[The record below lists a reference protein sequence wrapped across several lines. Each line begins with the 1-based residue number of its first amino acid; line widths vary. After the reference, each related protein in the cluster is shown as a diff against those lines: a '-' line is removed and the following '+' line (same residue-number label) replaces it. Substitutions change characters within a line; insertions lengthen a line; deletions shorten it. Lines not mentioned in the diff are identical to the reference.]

1 MTSLREETK
10 LELKKL
16 KEMSWKDRIWYI
28 WEYYKFHMLG
38 LFMAFLALS
47 TVGTVLYNQTFTTR
61 LAIAV
66 VNDQKGGSLSPIEP
80 ELREALG
87 CTKKDL
93 VELNEGLHVDF
104 EGGSSS
110 QYDYASLAKLSA
122 LTASQS
128 LDVLIGDQS
137 AIFQYAAA
145 SAYEPLTQLLTNDM
159 YERLKDYILMAPD
172 ETGTPQPVA
181 LSLKSTEFTAKT
193 GIDMDPPYLAV
204 MASSPRKEAALQMIS
219 YLFPETP

>member
-1 MTSLREETK
+1 MEKAAAEKVIYLVFMHMGAHIPVISVTQDWEIV
-10 LELKKL
+10 
-16 KEMSWKDRIWYI
+16 KEYI
-28 WEYYKFHMLG
+28 R
-38 LFMAFLALS
+38 ALQAQ
-47 TVGTVLYNQTFTTR
+47 L
-61 LAIAV
+61 
-66 VNDQKGGSLSPIEP
+66 IEP
-80 ELREALG
+80 TIFCNNEFQIVLG
-87 CTKKDL
+87 K
-93 VELNEGLHVDF
+93 VIVSLHVDF

-128 LDVLIGDQS
+128 LDILIGDQS